1 MDAAVNNSE
10 IIKNRLI
17 INNSQD
23 KNKIDLVLTY
33 TDNYSST
40 IVPYVNTGLTESG
53 PHITQIKT
61 ALTRVFNDYGK
72 KFNILNFSIYRTS
85 KSIILK

>member
-1 MDAAVNNSE
+1 MDLVDAAVNESE

-40 IVPYVNTGLTESG
+40 IVPYVNTGLTDSG
-53 PHITQIKT
+53 PHIT
-61 ALTRVFNDYGK
+61 
-72 KFNILNFSIYRTS
+72 
-85 KSIILK
+85 